1 MNKNNNRLFQWTF
14 ALCLLAISACY
25 LDETDPG
32 VITIEYNNLAEFYE
46 AKGVALQTFDKD
58 LDSELVVTGKEGT
71 VIRIEQND
79 LITPNA
85 TIATGKV
92 KVELREIYTKS
103 QMILSNMTTSSQ
115 GEVLESGGQVYLSVT
130 NAANETL
137 SLKNGANLSAM
148 MPKSNSSTIANPGE
162 MTVFYGIEDLG
173 FSWIQDQN
181 GTVDFDSVGDSFN
194 LLTNRFGWINCD
206 YFYQT
211 TAPKTTVRFGV
222 NFPNNANLE
231 VAAFMVFSDINSVM
245 GMNYSA
251 TDKEFF
257 KANIPTN
264 ESVSLVV
271 IGMDATSFYFGQE
284 DIVTSTNLNLN
295 IALSQISEST
305 LINNLN
311 SLN

>member
-1 MNKNNNRLFQWTF
+1 MNKNNLLFQCTF
-14 ALCLLAISACY
+14 VLCLLAISACY

-32 VITIEYNNLAEFYE
+32 VVTIEYSNLGEFYE
-46 AKGVALQTFDKD
+46 AKGVALQTFDEN
-58 LDSELVVTGKEGT
+58 LDSELVITGKEGT
-71 VIRIEQND
+71 VIRIGQND

-115 GEVLESGGQVYLSVT
+115 GEVLESGGQMYLTVT
-130 NAANETL
+130 NAADETL
-137 SLKNGANLSAM
+137 SLKSGANLSAM

-162 MTVFYGIEDLG
+162 MTAFYGIEDLG

-181 GTVDFDSVGDSFN
+181 GSVDFDSIGDSFN

-211 TAPKTTVRFGV
+211 TTPKTTVRFGV
-222 NFPNNANLE
+222 SLPNSANIE
-231 VAAFMVFSDINSVM
+231 VAAFMVFTDINSVM
-245 GMNYSA
+245 GLNYST

-257 KANIPTN
+257 KSNIPTN
-264 ESVSLVV
+264 ESVSLIV
-271 IGMDATSFYFGQE
+271 IGMDATSFYFAQE
-284 DIVTSTNLNLN
+284 DIVTSNNLDLNLMLN
-295 IALSQISEST
+295 QISETS